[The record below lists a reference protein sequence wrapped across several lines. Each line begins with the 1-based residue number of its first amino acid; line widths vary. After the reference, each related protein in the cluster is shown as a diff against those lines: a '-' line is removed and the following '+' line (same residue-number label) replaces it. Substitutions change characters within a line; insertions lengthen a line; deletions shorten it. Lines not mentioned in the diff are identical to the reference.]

1 LMVEIVYLN
10 GSFVS
15 RSEALIP
22 VYDHGFLYGYGL
34 FETMRAYNGSIFL
47 LERHIERL
55 LEATAE
61 LKMDTG
67 LSAVGLEEA
76 CRATLGANGIKE
88 ARLRLT
94 VSRGEAGPFPGVG
107 RKPTVVITA
116 GSYTPPTTQ
125 KYENGFRAALAAY
138 PRLSQSPLHK
148 LKATS
153 YLANILARLDAG
165 AAGLDEAIFLN
176 ECGHLTEGSASNIFL
191 VRPSGGLATPSP
203 DSGLLPGVT
212 RRAVLELADEMPIAS
227 AEGQVRIADLEHFNE
242 AFLTNSTM
250 EIMPLVSVRDNEG
263 KTITIGS
270 GKPGPI
276 TRRLMAAY
284 KEMVARETS

>member
-1 LMVEIVYLN
+1 MAEIVYLN
-10 GSFVS
+10 GSFVA
-15 RSEALIP
+15 RAEAL
-22 VYDHGFLYGYGL
+22 VSVDDHGFLYGYGL
-34 FETMRAYNGSIFL
+34 FETMRAYNGRIFL

-55 LEATAE
+55 LEAAAE

-67 LSAVGLEEA
+67 LTAAGLKEA
-76 CRATLGANGIKE
+76 CRATLTANGLKE

-107 RKPTVVITA
+107 KKSTIVITA
-116 GSYTPPTTQ
+116 SSYSPPPPP
-125 KYENGFRAALAAY
+125 KYESGFRAALAVY
-138 PRLSQSPLHK
+138 PRLSQPPLYK
-148 LKATS
+148 LKTTS
-153 YLANILARLDAG
+153 YLANILARLDAE

-191 VRPSGGLATPSP
+191 VRPSGGLATPSL

-212 RRAVLELADEMPIAS
+212 RRAVLELAAAMRIAS
-227 AEGQVRIADLEHFNE
+227 AEGQVRIADLEHFSE

-250 EIMPLVSVRDNEG
+250 EIMPLVSVRDNEE

-284 KEMVARETS
+284 REMVVRETS

>member
-1 LMVEIVYLN
+1 MTEIVYLN
-10 GSFVS
+10 GSFVA
-15 RSEALIP
+15 RAEALVS
-22 VYDHGFLYGYGL
+22 VYDHGFLYGYGI
-34 FETMRAYNGSIFL
+34 FETMRAYNGRIFL
-47 LERHIERL
+47 LERHVERL
-55 LEATAE
+55 LEAAVE
-61 LKMDTG
+61 LKMDTC
-67 LSAVGLEEA
+67 LSAAGLEEA
-76 CRATLGANGIKE
+76 CRATLAANGLKE

-94 VSRGEAGPFPGVG
+94 VSRGEAGPFPGVSK
-107 RKPTVVITA
+107 KPTVVITA
-116 GSYTPPTTQ
+116 AGYSPPPPE

-138 PRLSQSPLHK
+138 PRLSQPPLYK
-148 LKATS
+148 LKTTS
-153 YLANILARLDAG
+153 YLANILARLDAE

-212 RRAVLELADEMPIAS
+212 RRAVLELADEMRIAS
-227 AEGQVRIADLEHFNE
+227 AEGQVRIADLEHFSE

-263 KTITIGS
+263 KTITLGS

-276 TRRLMAAY
+276 THRLIAAY
-284 KEMVARETS
+284 KEMVKRETS

>member
-1 LMVEIVYLN
+1 MTEIVYLN
-10 GSFVS
+10 GSFVA
-15 RSEALIP
+15 RAEALVS
-22 VYDHGFLYGYGL
+22 VYDHGFLYGYGI
-34 FETMRAYNGSIFL
+34 FETMRAYNGRIFL

-55 LEATAE
+55 LEAATE
-61 LKMDTG
+61 LKIDTG
-67 LSAVGLEEA
+67 LSAAGLEEA
-76 CRATLGANGIKE
+76 CRATLAANGLKE

-94 VSRGEAGPFPGVG
+94 VSRGEAGPFPGVSK
-107 RKPTVVITA
+107 KPTVVITA
-116 GSYTPPTTQ
+116 SSYTPPPPL
-125 KYENGFRAALAAY
+125 KYESGFRAALATY
-138 PRLSQSPLHK
+138 PRLSQSPLYK
-148 LKATS
+148 IKTTS
-153 YLANILARLDAG
+153 YLANILARLDAE

-176 ECGHLTEGSASNIFL
+176 ECSHLAEGSASNIFL

-212 RRAVLELADEMPIAS
+212 RRAVLELADEMRIAS
-227 AEGQVRIADLEHFNE
+227 AEGQVRIADLEHFSE

-263 KTITIGS
+263 KTITLGS

-284 KEMVARETS
+284 REMVARETS

>member
-1 LMVEIVYLN
+1 MAEIVYLN
-10 GSFVS
+10 GSFVA
-15 RSEALIP
+15 RSEALVS
-22 VYDHGFLYGYGL
+22 VYDHGFLYGYGI
-34 FETMRAYNGSIFL
+34 FETMRAYKGRIFL

-55 LEATAE
+55 LEAAAE
-61 LKMDTG
+61 LKIDTG
-67 LSAVGLEEA
+67 LTAAGLKEA
-76 CRATLGANGIKE
+76 CRATLTANGLKE

-107 RKPTVVITA
+107 KKSTIVITA
-116 GSYTPPTTQ
+116 SSYSPPPPP
-125 KYENGFRAALAAY
+125 KYESGFRAALAAY
-138 PRLSQSPLHK
+138 PRLSQPPLYK

-153 YLANILARLDAG
+153 YLANILARLDAE

-212 RRAVLELADEMPIAS
+212 RRTVLELADAMRIAS
-227 AEGQVRIADLEHFNE
+227 AEGQVRVADLEHFSE

-263 KTITIGS
+263 KTIAIGS

-276 TRRLMAAY
+276 TRRLMVAY
-284 KEMVARETS
+284 KEMVVRETS

>member
-1 LMVEIVYLN
+1 MAEIVYLN
-10 GSFVS
+10 GSLVA
-15 RSEALIP
+15 RAEALVSI
-22 VYDHGFLYGYGL
+22 YDHGFLYGYGL
-34 FETMRAYNGSIFL
+34 FETMRAYKGIIFL
-47 LERHIERL
+47 RERHIERL
-55 LEATAE
+55 LEAAAE

-116 GSYTPPTTQ
+116 GSYTPPPTQ
-125 KYENGFRAALAAY
+125 KYESGFRAALVTY
-138 PRLSQSPLHK
+138 PRLSQPPLYR
-148 LKATS
+148 LKTTS
-153 YLANILARLDAG
+153 YLENILARREAE

-191 VRPSGGLATPSP
+191 VRPSGGLATPP
-203 DSGLLPGVT
+203 LDSGLLPGVT
-212 RRAVLELADEMPIAS
+212 RRAVLELAAEIRIAS
-227 AEGQVRIADLEHFNE
+227 AEGQVRIADLEHFSE

-250 EIMPLVSVRDNEG
+250 EIMPLVSIRDNEG
-263 KTITIGS
+263 ETITIGL

-284 KEMVARETS
+284 KEMVERETS